1 MRLMR
6 RVSVRWRLTI
16 VAAGAFA
23 IALTVASFVLVH
35 SVHNNLVASI
45 RQTDRQELAQLASQ
59 LQNGTPPGQLGYHG
73 QSDREMGVIIVTTED
88 GHRYEIPFVAHR
100 RPENGG
106 LETRQTV
113 NSPQGRVTLIA
124 QRSLAEVDD
133 TTGNMTDALLIG
145 VPILVLL
152 VGALAWYLAGRA
164 LRPVEL
170 IRAEAAAIT
179 GSTMH
184 RRVPEPGTDDEV
196 GKLAQTMNAMLERL
210 ERSSALQ
217 RQFVSD
223 ASHELRS
230 PVTVIRTQLEVALR
244 RGNDVNWPAVAE
256 RVLAEDERLEQTI
269 TELLEL
275 ARVDENTDWRAY
287 DEADLDEVVLEEVS
301 RVRGVGVDVSHVS
314 AGRVHGKTQQLAR
327 VVHNLLDNA
336 RRHSDRR
343 VAVTLDEH
351 DDVVELFVDDDGPGI
366 APEDRERVFERFTRL
381 DEGRARDA
389 GGLGLGLALVKAT
402 VERHGGTVTIEDAP
416 IGGARFAV
424 RLPAA
429 LAREPG
435 LGARAGE
442 DDGDHRAGADGRD
455 GEFEAGDR

>member
-1 MRLMR
+1 MGLMR

-16 VAAGAFA
+16 VAAGVFA
-23 IALTVASFVLVH
+23 VALTVASFVLVR

-45 RQTDRQELAQLASQ
+45 RQTDRQELAQLANQ
-59 LQNGTPPGQLGYHG
+59 LQNGTPPGQLGYNG
-73 QSDREMGVIIVTTED
+73 QADRGMGFIIVTTED
-88 GHRYEIPFVAHR
+88 GHRYVIPFLGHR
-100 RPENGG
+100 RPPENGG

-113 NSPQGRVTLIA
+113 NSPAGRVTLIA

-164 LRPVEL
+164 LRPVEA
-170 IRAEAAAIT
+170 IRAEAASIT

-196 GKLAQTMNAMLERL
+196 GKLAQTMNAMLDRL
-210 ERSSALQ
+210 ERASARQ

-230 PVTVIRTQLEVALR
+230 PVTVIRAQLEVALR
-244 RGNDVNWPAVAE
+244 RGDNVDWPVVAE
-256 RVLAEDERLEQTI
+256 RVLAEDDRLEQTI

-275 ARVDENTDWRAY
+275 ARVDENGDVTDFT
-287 DEADLDEVVLEEVS
+287 EIDLDELVLEEVA

-314 AGRVHGKTQQLAR
+314 AGRVLGRPQQLAR

-336 RRHSDRR
+336 RRHADNA
-343 VAVTLDEH
+343 VAVSLEERDG
-351 DDVVELFVDDDGPGI
+351 VVELLVDDDGPGI

-389 GGLGLGLALVKAT
+389 GGMGLGLALVKAT
-402 VERHGGTVTIEDAP
+402 VERHGGTVTIDEAP
-416 IGGARFAV
+416 LGGARFAI

-429 LAREPG
+429 LAGEPIPVG
-435 LGARAGE
+435 ETPGETIPGDEPRAG
-442 DDGDHRAGADGRD
+442 
-455 GEFEAGDR
+455 

>member
-1 MRLMR
+1 MGLMR

-16 VAAGAFA
+16 VAGGVFA
-23 IALTVASFVLVH
+23 IALAGASFILVR

-45 RQTDRQELAQLASQ
+45 RQTDRQELARLASQ
-59 LQNGTPPGQLGYHG
+59 IQNGTPEDQLQYSRPPDHGFPQAFFVFRDGQLIGVYVPGQG
-73 QSDREMGVIIVTTED
+73 
-88 GHRYEIPFVAHR
+88 FHR
-100 RPENGG
+100 RDPHDYGSGGGG
-106 LETRQTV
+106 LETKQTV

-133 TTGNMTDALLIG
+133 TTGNITDGLLIG

-152 VGALAWYLAGRA
+152 VGALTWYLAGRA

-210 ERSSALQ
+210 ERSSDRQ

-230 PVTVIRTQLEVALR
+230 PVTVIRAQLEVALR
-244 RGNDVNWPAVAE
+244 RGDEVDWPAVAE

-275 ARVDENTDWRAY
+275 ARVDENNDRS
-287 DEADLDEVVLEEVS
+287 DFVEVDLDEIVLEEVS

-314 AGRVHGKTQQLAR
+314 AGRVLGKAQQLAR

-336 RRHSDRR
+336 RRHSDRA
-343 VAVTLDEH
+343 VAVSLEDH
-351 DDVVELFVDDDGPGI
+351 DQVVELLVDDDGPGI

-381 DEGRARDA
+381 DEGRARDQ
-389 GGLGLGLALVKAT
+389 GGLGLGLAMVRTIA
-402 VERHGGTVTIEDAP
+402 ERHGGTATITDPTDAELT
-416 IGGARFAV
+416 GARV
-424 RLPAA
+424 VVTLP
-429 LAREPG
+429 
-435 LGARAGE
+435 
-442 DDGDHRAGADGRD
+442 
-455 GEFEAGDR
+455 EAT